1 MFCASTGRNETYDL
15 VENYLYRENASLK
28 GLVKSYKQLDDFL
41 PFKGAQTPENKQKIV
56 EFEFEDFKSYE

>member
-1 MFCASTGRNETYDL
+1 L